1 MKTGEKNVR
10 ILYTSDIHGRL
21 FARPGEAGLDE
32 TGREFRRDGNTL
44 IFDGGDLLQ
53 GGTAGTFFAREI
65 WAGVARWFGG
75 FGCFFFGRGCGWGVV
90 GGRLPR
96 RGAQRRA
103 RPGGNCRRIR
113 PRRL

>member
-53 GGTAGTFFAREI
+53 GGTAGTFYAREI
-65 WAGVARWFGG
+65 WAGEGMG
-75 FGCFFFGRGCGWGVV
+75 DETERGK
-90 GGRLPR
+90 
-96 RGAQRRA
+96 RRA

-113 PRRL
+113 PHRL

>member
-21 FARPGEAGLDE
+21 FARPGLAGLDE

-65 WAGVARWFGG
+65 WAGEGMGAGTERGRAARPA
-75 FGCFFFGRGCGWGVV
+75 GRELRPHPAAQVMNGCGYDAVT
-90 GGRLPR
+90 L
-96 RGAQRRA
+96 
-103 RPGGNCRRIR
+103 GNH
-113 PRRL
+113 